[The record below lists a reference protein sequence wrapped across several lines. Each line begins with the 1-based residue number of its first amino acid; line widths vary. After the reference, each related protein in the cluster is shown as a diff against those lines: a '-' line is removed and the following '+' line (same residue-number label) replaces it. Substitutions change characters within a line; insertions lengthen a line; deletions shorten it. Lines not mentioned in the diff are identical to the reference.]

1 MPERTPDPHCPECG
15 GTGFATIHRP
25 LMDRVDEL
33 SVPCPR
39 CTPKAQGM
47 DRAEPQDD
55 GR

>member
-1 MPERTPDPHCPECG
+1 MPESLPDPHCPDCG

-39 CTPKAQGM
+39 CAPRSRQADG
-47 DRAEPQDD
+47 DEPEDE
-55 GR
+55 RR